1 MRNDGALI
9 QNQVFIIF
17 FCVEVHLTLKQIQ
30 VKILGEFI
38 VKFPQMNEESVILR
52 TNECRTVA
60 DYLEETEPEDYVIY
74 LRKFSKVTL

>member
-1 MRNDGALI
+1 M
-9 QNQVFIIF
+9 
-17 FCVEVHLTLKQIQ
+17 EVHLTLKQIQ

>member
-1 MRNDGALI
+1 M
-9 QNQVFIIF
+9 
-17 FCVEVHLTLKQIQ
+17 EVHLTLKQIQ

-38 VKFPQMNEESVILR
+38 VKFPQMIEESVILR